1 MKKLLI
7 TALILLISLFPSI
20 SCAYQTEFEYNG
32 VSYNVLD
39 YSEYID
45 SDNYCIIKNGSK
57 IYLFVCYAEDSYF
70 SFALGTGSS
79 KSVGV
84 RDCKYYYYY
93 SAETRWIYQG
103 YKGIPTPSTS
113 RYNVLEYDAVL
124 YSSFD
129 IKDWDTGEIV
139 FEATKNFKNP
149 YFLSSKEELSSGK
162 FDTLKIDAGDL
173 NHYDDKIVFNIYKGT
188 SLGNN
193 LYDYTPYKSV
203 LLDSSSSYFRT
214 ADLHVQYFI
223 PQEKLGI
230 DISNDKHYMFELKE
244 KGGDTVYSSVSFT
257 VGGLTSSEEIKNSQD
272 VTNDKLDEQTNVIK
286 DQTEVMKE
294 QTETNKNIFEKL
306 GDILSYINPFSE
318 NFFVYKLIELLIN
331 AIKSLFIP
339 SDGFFGNYFNDLLDW
354 FSDRLGLLFYPFELI
369 IKILTEMLN
378 INVFEPV
385 FNIPDLKEPFTGH
398 VLISNVS
405 FNLNDLVSED
415 GPFKTLY
422 SIYRTCVT
430 AYIYMKLVNLFKRK
444 YEEVTSK

>member
-70 SFALGTGSS
+70 SFALSS
-79 KSVGV
+79 KNVGV

-93 SAETRWIYQG
+93 ADETRWVYQG
-103 YKGIPTPSTS
+103 YRGIPTPSTS